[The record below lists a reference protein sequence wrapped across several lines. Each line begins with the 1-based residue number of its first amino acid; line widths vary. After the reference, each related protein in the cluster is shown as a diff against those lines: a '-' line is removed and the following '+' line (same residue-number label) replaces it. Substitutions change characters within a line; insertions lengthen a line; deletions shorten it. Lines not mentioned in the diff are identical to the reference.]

1 MIRYITACFV
11 SLMLLCDV
19 LRAQSQSMTLSEAIV
34 VARNQSVAALEAK
47 HAFISVYW
55 SYRAYKATFLPSLSI
70 YGDLMNYDRSL
81 TLLQSYQDGSFN
93 YAATNNL
100 RNSVGVRAS
109 QNLSLTGGSVSLY
122 SDLNR
127 LDQFGHDRSLTWY
140 SQPITISYSQPLF
153 AYNKFKWDKKI
164 QPQEYE
170 HGRRRY
176 IESMEEITVNS
187 VVAFFNLILERMR
200 LDVAKFNYENT
211 SEMYRI
217 AKERLNIGT
226 VTRDECLQLELR
238 MLNDSI
244 SINEQQVKV
253 REAQMAFN
261 SVLGYSETQEIVP
274 ILEDALPDLM
284 MDYDMV
290 IDRALNNSIF
300 GLNNEINLLNAE
312 SDIAKAKA
320 DRGVSMSV
328 YARFGLSQ
336 KDNTFNGA
344 YRNPLDQEIV
354 GMTFNIPIFDW
365 GLGRGK
371 VQKAKAAQEVVK
383 AQVQQAEND
392 FRRVI
397 FTAVG
402 QFNNQRNQ
410 CQVSSR
416 ARHIASERLDLMV
429 DKFRSGNATVTDLNT
444 AQSENDTAIE
454 KYVTD
459 ISNYWKY
466 YYTLRQYTL
475 YDFIKQS
482 DIDVDVMEM
491 VEE

>member
-1 MIRYITACFV
+1 MKKQLFAT
-11 SLMLLCDV
+11 
-19 LRAQSQSMTLSEAIV
+19 
-34 VARNQSVAALEAK
+34 AALAALATASLAAAANAEDPTTIK
-47 HAFISVYW
+47 VT
-55 SYRAYKATFLPSLSI
+55 RATFNLATPDSAQVQKVQDAI
-70 YGDLMNYDRSL
+70 NAYIADKINVQINL
-81 TLLQSYQDGSFN
+81 TDIGSGE
-93 YAATNNL
+93 YTDKANL
-100 RNSVGVRAS
+100 
-109 QNLSLTGGSVSLY
+109 
-122 SDLNR
+122 
-127 LDQFGHDRSLTWY
+127 
-140 SQPITISYSQPLF
+140 
-153 AYNKFKWDKKI
+153 
-164 QPQEYE
+164 
-170 HGRRRY
+170 
-176 IESMEEITVNS
+176 
-187 VVAFFNLILERMR
+187 
-200 LDVAKFNYENT
+200 
-211 SEMYRI
+211 
-217 AKERLNIGT
+217 
-226 VTRDECLQLELR
+226 
-238 MLNDSI
+238 
-244 SINEQQVKV
+244 
-253 REAQMAFN
+253 
-261 SVLGYSETQEIVP
+261 
-274 ILEDALPDLM
+274 AL
-284 MDYDMV
+284 
-290 IDRALNNSIF
+290 A
-300 GLNNEINLLNAE
+300 NNEINLLNAE
-312 SDIAKAKA
+312 SDLAKAKA

-344 YRNPLDQEIV
+344 YRNPLDQEVV

-371 VQKAKAAQEVVK
+371 IQKAKAAQEAVK